1 MPSITQHLSGFRK
14 SRQQKAPL
22 IGECFRFSGVMG
34 IRGILLSMKSIREWQ
49 TALKVAADQR
59 FPNSGWDDIRRVQSI
74 QEQLNDV
81 KSALEVECGKRVS
94 DNHAHQD
101 PNHRIG
107 ALIADILILA
117 EERGADIEGEL
128 EKVLAW
134 FEDRN

>member
-1 MPSITQHLSGFRK
+1 
-14 SRQQKAPL
+14 
-22 IGECFRFSGVMG
+22 
-34 IRGILLSMKSIREWQ
+34 MKSIREWQ
-49 TALKVAADQR
+49 TTLKAVADRR
-59 FPNSGWDDIRRVQSI
+59 FPNSGWGESERLVSI
-74 QEQLNDV
+74 QGQLNDV
-81 KSALEVECGKRVS
+81 KAALEVEYGKRVS
-94 DNHAHQD
+94 DDHAHQD